1 MIDAV
6 SNGASGASA
15 QPRNMRVCSITLY
28 DETIPGLTFDEAG
41 VCNLARDGQWRLRNE
56 RLVSRAFEGRI
67 PIPGLGEFECI
78 VYRAQIVY
86 RTSSGSR

>member
-1 MIDAV
+1 MKRTKEMIDAV

-56 RLVSRAFEGRI
+56 VFQGGDGRQRLEAWAERM
-67 PIPGLGEFECI
+67 
-78 VYRAQIVY
+78 
-86 RTSSGSR
+86 